1 MEETK
6 FTRWRYTSKVFQ
18 KRFWFH
24 VRDDLDDCFS
34 YSCKERISRKS
45 SSRRSTHKA
54 SEYKINWIQ
63 EPRVWFYITLKYIS
77 PNFSYFYFLFSFF
90 FHFFFH
96 IFFHIF
102 FFFFIYFFFKFHAG
116 EWNFMC
122 VYIFFVEQELRKDL
136 ADLYDK
142 GWLTFQIR
150 CCFRKKNICEL
161 RNIFI
166 IRFLLFY

>member
-6 FTRWRYTSKVFQ
+6 FTRWRYMSKVFQ

-90 FHFFFH
+90 SFFFFH

-102 FFFFIYFFFKFHAG
+102 FFFFL
-116 EWNFMC
+116 
-122 VYIFFVEQELRKDL
+122 IFFSSFTQENEILCVCIYSLSNKSL
-136 ADLYDK
+136 EK
-142 GWLTFQIR
+142 ISLTFTTKDDWH
-150 CCFRKKNICEL
+150 FKSVVVLGKK
-161 RNIFI
+161 IFVNYEI
-166 IRFLLFY
+166 YS